1 MVWDFGR
8 SSGQQDVA
16 RRSAFWYCS
25 APQDRWPWLPP
36 SRRSSAAEPSTSRF
50 FGSVGRLAEV
60 RRSPVLAQCSDSEPR
75 CTAAELPPVAH
86 LLRIGGQ
93 FNDVAVSSP
102 VGEKEDGGHPV
113 AAGPGRGPSGS
124 GRA

>member
-36 SRRSSAAEPSTSRF
+36 SRRSSAAETSTSRF

-60 RRSPVLAQCSDSEPR
+60 RRPPVLAECSTSKPR
-75 CTAAELPPVAH
+75 CTAAELPPPVAH

-93 FNDVAVSSP
+93 QFVCVSAQVADLSGGQFNDVAVAS
-102 VGEKEDGGHPV
+102 V
-113 AAGPGRGPSGS
+113 
-124 GRA
+124 